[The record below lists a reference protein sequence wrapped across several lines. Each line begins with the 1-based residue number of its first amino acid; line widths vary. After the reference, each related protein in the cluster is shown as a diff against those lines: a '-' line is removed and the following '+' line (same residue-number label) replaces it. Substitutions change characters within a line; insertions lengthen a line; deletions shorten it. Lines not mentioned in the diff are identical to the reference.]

1 MTLNHCHRCGAQY
14 LNMPYAL
21 CIPCWR
27 EMGVREAI
35 TEESDSVAGLA
46 EIASQAVHGER
57 VEVEKRWR
65 VS

>member
-1 MTLNHCHRCGAQY
+1 MTTTSCVRCGAQY

-27 EMGVREAI
+27 EAGEAI
-35 TEESDSVAGLA
+35 SEESESVAGLA
-46 EIASQAVHGER
+46 EVASQTVHGAR

-65 VS
+65 IG